1 MSDTTDPSDPNVQNP
16 NSYNEFAKLV
26 NEITDLEV
34 LDAAEGLMND
44 LATMNNMRQ
53 RLEMMEK
60 ELHAGKRAVFY
71 FFTLS
76 LSEDEIS
83 GAAQTVK
90 GRKRMVTEKLNKAAE
105 IVAAA
110 EAEGNEA
117 SEEEISEE

>member
-1 MSDTTDPSDPNVQNP
+1 MSNESNQSDPNVQDP
-16 NSYNEFAKLV
+16 NSYNKFAELV
-26 NEITDLEV
+26 NSISDLEV

-53 RLEMMEK
+53 RLEMMEE

-71 FFTLS
+71 FFTLN

-90 GRKRMVTEKLNKAAE
+90 GRKRMVTEKIKKAEAEKAAE
-105 IVAAA
+105 
-110 EAEGNEA
+110 EAEEKNA
-117 SEEEISEE
+117 SEA

>member
-1 MSDTTDPSDPNVQNP
+1 MSDTIDPSDPNVQNP

-90 GRKRMVTEKLNKAAE
+90 GRKRMVTEKLKKAAE
-105 IVAAA
+105 LAAK
-110 EAEGNEA
+110 EAEENEVA
-117 SEEEISEE
+117 EGEISEE